1 MPYRA
6 YRSLIKTAINQ
17 SRLLEEIRLIG
28 LIRVWVKKGKTYE
41 SVAVW

>member
-6 YRSLIKTAINQ
+6 YKSLIKTAI
-17 SRLLEEIRLIG
+17 SRLLEKIRLIG
-28 LIRVWVKKGKTYE
+28 LIRVWVKKSKTYE